1 MNIPNALS
9 PQSFDCFVE
18 KKSLSK
24 PKMHPGFVTWS
35 HRTALNSITLS
46 QKMLGPPCSH
56 LSFCEKRLSGSVLEE
71 PQEENSRIWA
81 DKLIG
86 EYKLPK
92 SQETDFRIPGMHHT
106 STFSFSKHWISIHE
120 V

>member
-1 MNIPNALS
+1 MRTDTL
-9 PQSFDCFVE
+9 DCRVCWD
-18 KKSLSK
+18 L
-24 PKMHPGFVTWS
+24 
-35 HRTALNSITLS
+35 
-46 QKMLGPPCSH
+46 
-56 LSFCEKRLSGSVLEE
+56 VLEE

>member
-1 MNIPNALS
+1 MNTSNVLS

-24 PKMHPGFVTWS
+24 PKMHAGFVTWS
-35 HRTALNSITLS
+35 HRTALNLITLS

-56 LSFCEKRLSGSVLEE
+56 LPFCERRLSGSVLEE
-71 PQEENSRIWA
+71 PQEENTRIWA

-92 SQETDFRIPGMHHT
+92 SQETDFRIPGMQFFQLFKALDKNT
-106 STFSFSKHWISIHE
+106 
-120 V
+120 